1 MATNRKQALG
11 KGLSA
16 LLSGGGNEEA
26 VLEHKQP
33 VSTSATSGAV
43 AMVPVSQIEA
53 NPFQPRNEFEQ
64 EALQELAD
72 SIRVLGII
80 QPVTLRKSGDQKYQ
94 LISGERRFRASQLA
108 GLTEIPAYI
117 RSADDQAM
125 LEMALVENIQRED
138 LNAIEVAFSYQR
150 LIDECNLT
158 QEQLSQRVAKK
169 RSTITN
175 YLRLLKL
182 PAEIQSGIKEGKI
195 SMGHARAVINVGD
208 EKLQLKIYKQI
219 LEQDLS
225 VRQVEELARKIGEE
239 KKEPKLTAAPKK
251 AVFDENKIASFKLYG
266 DKLSAILNRPITIQQ
281 GKDGGGSIVIDFDT
295 EDQLEKIIE
304 FFDR

>member
-1 MATNRKQALG
+1 MTTKRQALG

-26 VLEHKQP
+26 EETVVPAKIAE
-33 VSTSATSGAV
+33 SGSV
-43 AMVPVSQIEA
+43 AMVQVNLIEA
-53 NPFQPRNEFEQ
+53 NPFQPRNEFEK
-64 EALQELAD
+64 EALEELAE

-80 QPVTLRKSGDQKYQ
+80 QPVTLRKTDSGKYQ

-117 RSADDQAM
+117 RSADDQEM

-182 PAEIQSGIKEGKI
+182 PAEIQSGIKDGKV
-195 SMGHARAVINVGD
+195 SMGHARSLVNAGSEQVQLRIFHQIID
-208 EKLQLKIYKQI
+208 E
-219 LEQDLS
+219 DLS
-225 VRQVEELARKIGEE
+225 VRQVEELVRKLNEDKKE
-239 KKEPKLTAAPKK
+239 KKTPVPEPKTEL
-251 AVFDENKIASFKLYG
+251 DENKIASFKLYG
-266 DKLSAILNRPITIQQ
+266 DKLSSILNRPITIQQ
-281 GKDGGGSIVIDFDT
+281 GKDGRGNILIEFET
-295 EDQLEKIIE
+295 EEQLEKIIE
-304 FFDR
+304 FFDH